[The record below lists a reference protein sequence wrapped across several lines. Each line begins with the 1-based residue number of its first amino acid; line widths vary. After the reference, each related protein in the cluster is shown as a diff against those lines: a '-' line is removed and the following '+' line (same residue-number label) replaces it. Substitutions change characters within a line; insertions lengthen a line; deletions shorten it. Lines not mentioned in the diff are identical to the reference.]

1 MKMLVIAVQ
10 FSRGGAGMVDEDV
23 GQPATAWRPKAA
35 AADTTGWPGI
45 PEGSRPAT
53 EEVPLA
59 LPQNGI
65 ENESVESVRRHEQAR
80 ATDPERR
87 TSASTGSGL
96 HLPERSS
103 GLV

>member
-1 MKMLVIAVQ
+1 M
-10 FSRGGAGMVDEDV
+10 
-23 GQPATAWRPKAA
+23 
-35 AADTTGWPGI
+35 
-45 PEGSRPAT
+45 
-53 EEVPLA
+53 A

-96 HLPERSS
+96 HLPEHSS